1 MQRTYCTLPWR
12 FSEWSQAAWQLQRDF
27 LIATSPEDPAWDVR
41 FLSIFHD
48 DDAKYA
54 ESCQQLV
61 CGRAMQQWWDISE
74 AAGPKARAS
83 EPFSEGIPEL
93 ECLTVVDNELKSL
106 GRLIF
111 DFLGDITY
119 RIF

>member
-1 MQRTYCTLPWR
+1 MRCAKNLLHSTLEVFRMVP
-12 FSEWSQAAWQLQRDF
+12 SSL
-27 LIATSPEDPAWDVR
+27 ATPARLLDR
-41 FLSIFHD
+41 HIPRGPGLGCC
-48 DDAKYA
+48 AKYA

>member
-1 MQRTYCTLPWR
+1 M
-12 FSEWSQAAWQLQRDF
+12 
-27 LIATSPEDPAWDVR
+27 
-41 FLSIFHD
+41 H
-48 DDAKYA
+48 
-54 ESCQQLV
+54 
-61 CGRAMQQWWDISE
+61 QWWDISE